1 MQLTLTDIKKTFA
14 GRKPAAI
21 GTHRY
26 FSVLVPF
33 VEKDGQLYI
42 LYEVRAK
49 NMASQP
55 GEICFPGGH
64 VEDGEDPKDCALRET
79 FEEIGIPKDKVT
91 LIGPG
96 NILYGYANYT
106 LYTYLGVVQYAD
118 YLCAKLQ
125 KDEVD
130 EIFLVRVSDL
140 ERIQP

>member
-55 GEICFPGGH
+55 GEEKIQRTVRCGKPLRKSVFPRTRSRLL
-64 VEDGEDPKDCALRET
+64 DRET
-79 FEEIGIPKDKVT
+79 YFMVMPTTRCI
-91 LIGPG
+91 LI
-96 NILYGYANYT
+96 
-106 LYTYLGVVQYAD
+106 
-118 YLCAKLQ
+118 
-125 KDEVD
+125 
-130 EIFLVRVSDL
+130 
-140 ERIQP
+140 